1 MEREIV
7 TMDESKSQM
16 AHYCGEGVLYVLY
29 LDFAGSA
36 TLFPLL

>member
-7 TMDESKSQM
+7 IVDDSELQM
-16 AHYCGEGVLYVLY
+16 AHYCCGGVLYVLY